1 MRKLRAHED
10 MCKLWAHTDMREL
23 KAHEDM
29 CAMAMIVYK
38 ARVTVMSTGR
48 QQGRGHEHG

>member
-23 KAHEDM
+23 KAQAGM
-29 CAMAMIVYK
+29 CAKVMIVDK
-38 ARVTVMSTGR
+38 ARVMSTGR